1 MRHGT
6 RHRRSVIRHI
16 AVRSQIEAVQR
27 NPDPF
32 GLRLQQRRRNAV
44 HRRTPRRAVDGRQ
57 QRDDLVVA
65 RPHRPPERMGGIL
78 AAAPVE
84 NRPYPF
90 HTICPALWK
99 NPQTSVRYSGIRPST
114 PHFNSM
120 PKSSRGRAAD
130 VESARFERRTHPIG
144 MTARIPVGTGTTA
157 FRTMETGADIGERTA
172 ADAPLHIEQPC
183 FDPLAL
189 GTHQSACLRQGQS
202 LLLRHDLRS
211 DDERRRIARQILLD
225 GEPEGADNPSCSRN
239 WGRRGNIPQSAAHRG
254 NGRRNRP
261 QAAQPRNLRH
271 DIGMKNS
278 YGKISR
284 SGGSKRDF
292 SKKISSFRT
301 VFRTQSLYL
310 PQIWSSVRSQ
320 NDGMKRESGANPGQS
335 RCCEAPRRYE
345 HLSHWSARIGKASET
360 GVSQKTCQIDSTSEN
375 LVDRV
380 SDSGCKSHR
389 LPERRSFSCSFPRLG
404 KARTSSALRS
414 A

>member
-1 MRHGT
+1 
-6 RHRRSVIRHI
+6 
-16 AVRSQIEAVQR
+16 
-27 NPDPF
+27 
-32 GLRLQQRRRNAV
+32 
-44 HRRTPRRAVDGRQ
+44 
-57 QRDDLVVA
+57 
-65 RPHRPPERMGGIL
+65 
-78 AAAPVE
+78 
-84 NRPYPF
+84 
-90 HTICPALWK
+90 
-99 NPQTSVRYSGIRPST
+99 
-114 PHFNSM
+114 
-120 PKSSRGRAAD
+120 
-130 VESARFERRTHPIG
+130 
-144 MTARIPVGTGTTA
+144 
-157 FRTMETGADIGERTA
+157 
-172 ADAPLHIEQPC
+172 
-183 FDPLAL
+183 
-189 GTHQSACLRQGQS
+189 
-202 LLLRHDLRS
+202 
-211 DDERRRIARQILLD
+211 
-225 GEPEGADNPSCSRN
+225 
-239 WGRRGNIPQSAAHRG
+239 
-254 NGRRNRP
+254 
-261 QAAQPRNLRH
+261 
-271 DIGMKNS
+271 MKNS

-389 LPERRSFSCSFPRLG
+389 LPERRSFSCSFSRLG